1 MHFNRQNL
9 VDTRIA
15 PQGAPERTRVRDKL
29 REVRDDVDAEFSRFK
44 MAHSEGFEPP
54 TNWFEAS
61 YSIQLS

>member
-44 MAHSEGFEPP
+44 MAHPS
-54 TNWFEAS
+54 
-61 YSIQLS
+61 